1 MAEQKIRVV
10 HFLNQ
15 FFGQEGGEDKADM
28 GFRVKS
34 GPVGPGIL
42 LDRLIGDAG
51 SVVNTLIC
59 GDNYFSANVSE
70 AVEEAFARISEMNP
84 DLFFAG
90 PAFHAGRYGVACG
103 ALVKAVQERLNIPSV
118 TGMFPENPGVGL
130 CRKVGYVVETVVSA
144 MHMQDALTRMAKLG
158 LKLVKNEPI
167 ASAAAE
173 GYIAR
178 GFVKNEILE
187 KPAAFRA
194 VGMLLAKVK
203 GEPFESELPLPEIE
217 ETPPAPRVPDMAAAT
232 IALVSDGGLVP
243 KGNPDRLKMSQN
255 TIFAA
260 YNIDE
265 FIKNPFQIAHSGYHH
280 SQIREN
286 VNRLLPVDVL
296 VEMKETGVFRE
307 LLPVFYSTSGNTTT
321 IESSRNVGKG
331 IAEKLKESGVDAV
344 ILTST

>member
-1 MAEQKIRVV
+1 MVEKKIRAV

-15 FFGQEGGEDKADM
+15 FFGQEGGEDKADI
-28 GFRVKS
+28 GFMVKA

-42 LDRLIGDAG
+42 LDRLLGDN
-51 SVVNTLIC
+51 VTIVNTLIC
-59 GDNYFSANVSE
+59 GDNYFSTNVAD
-70 AVEEAFARISEMNP
+70 AVEEAVGRISEMQP

-103 ALVKAVQERLNIPSV
+103 ALVKAVKERLSTPSV
-118 TGMFPENPGVGL
+118 TGMFPENPGVDLG
-130 CRKVGYVVETVVSA
+130 RKFGYIVETGVST
-144 MHMQDALTRMAKLG
+144 MHMQDALTGMAALG
-158 LKLVKNEPI
+158 LKLLNNEPI
-167 ASAAAE
+167 GSAAAE
-173 GYIAR
+173 GYIPR
-178 GFVKNEILE
+178 GFVKNESLE
-187 KPAAFRA
+187 NSGAIRA
-194 VGMLLAKVK
+194 IDMLLCKVK

-217 ETPPAPRVPDMAAAT
+217 EIPPAPKVPDMAKAK

-243 KGNPDRLKMSQN
+243 RGNPDRLKMSQN

-260 YNIDE
+260 YDIDE

-286 VNRLLPVDVL
+286 VNRLLPLDVIM
-296 VEMKETGVFRE
+296 EMKEEGVYKE

-321 IESSRNVGKG
+321 IESSRNVGRG
-331 IAEKLKESGVDAV
+331 IAERLKESGVDAV